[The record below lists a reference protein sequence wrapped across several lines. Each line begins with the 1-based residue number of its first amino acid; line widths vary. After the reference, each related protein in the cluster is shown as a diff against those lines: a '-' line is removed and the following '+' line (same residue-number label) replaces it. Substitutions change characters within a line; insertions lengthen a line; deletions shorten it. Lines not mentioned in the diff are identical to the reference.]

1 MDSTRQKKVA
11 RAIQRDLSEILA
23 RELQDYPPGLITL
36 SYVKVTPDL
45 LTARAYITV
54 LPESVQQETLN
65 LLNADAPQIRH
76 LLARRM
82 NEVLRAI
89 PQLVFYE
96 DDLLKTANQLDSL
109 FDTIHTDQATRG
121 PVKLNPDDY
130 KAGIDE
136 LLG

>member
-23 RELQDYPPGLITL
+23 RELQDYPTGLITL

-45 LTARAYITV
+45 STARAYITV
-54 LPESVQQETLN
+54 LPEQVQNETLN
-65 LLNADAPQIRH
+65 LLNADASQIRH

-82 NEVLRAI
+82 NEVLRSI

-96 DDLLKTANQLDSL
+96 DDVLKTANQLDEL
-109 FDTIHTDQATRG
+109 FGTIHTDQAVRG
-121 PVKLNPDDY
+121 PVKLNPEDY
-130 KAGIDE
+130 KTGIDE
-136 LLG
+136 LLS